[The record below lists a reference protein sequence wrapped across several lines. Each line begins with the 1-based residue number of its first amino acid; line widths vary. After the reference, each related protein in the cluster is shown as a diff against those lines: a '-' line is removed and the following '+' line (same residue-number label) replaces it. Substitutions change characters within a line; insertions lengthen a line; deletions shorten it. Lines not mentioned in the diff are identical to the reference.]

1 MKLFKK
7 LKSRANKVG
16 TTYLLLGIIFILRN
30 YLLRLFFNF
39 QKWHVSSNFFL
50 HPYKSIAVDLVN
62 FSNPITVLEIGCGL
76 GDIILRTKS
85 QKKIGIDSD
94 KRVLQATKT
103 LGDKSNI
110 WIIADLSSA
119 AQSLK
124 KYNITAVDTLI
135 MINWPHTLPLKSI
148 CSAVKELK
156 NVVDLKYLVIDL
168 IRENANGYQYK
179 HRTFDLQILGR
190 IESIK
195 DGGDGL
201 REIVL
206 VKLL

>member
-1 MKLFKK
+1 MVKRKTCVFISGKGTNLKNLISQSRDSSFPIIISLVISNNKK
-7 LKSRANKVG
+7 ADGLKFAKKYKIPNICISTNNRLYENEI
-16 TTYLLLGIIFILRN
+16 LLN
-30 YLLRLFFNF
+30 
-39 QKWHVSSNFFL
+39 
-50 HPYKSIAVDLVN
+50 
-62 FSNPITVLEIGCGL
+62 
-76 GDIILRTKS
+76 
-85 QKKIGIDSD
+85 
-94 KRVLQATKT
+94 
-103 LGDKSNI
+103 
-110 WIIADLSSA
+110 
-119 AQSLK
+119 LK